1 MKARSVI
8 MLVMFA
14 VNLTA
19 AEPMEPP
26 MPPSPIAEFRRWLE
40 SPEERKVAL
49 AKRSPEKRQ
58 QLENKI
64 NEYIALQPI
73 ERERRLSATELQWY
87 VTQIIS
93 LPKSKR
99 DEGLRQVS
107 IIWQPMV
114 MERLST
120 WDKMPPDLQSEA
132 RQHRLA
138 MEYVSAPA
146 NKQDAVLKTLPPTER
161 VALMQRVAQWKILP
175 AVERERLDERLGAF
189 FKMRME
195 QQQQTLNNFSDDER
209 KSMEAAL
216 ASFRT
221 LTPEQ
226 REVCIRSFMKLADK
240 FAAMDQTQRIAFLK
254 NAERWQEMPQKDRDM
269 WRQIVAIVPPMPAAP
284 LPNPPLP
291 PQLPP
296 TPPNTGS
303 SAKSP

>member
-1 MKARSVI
+1 MKAHSVI
-8 MLVMFA
+8 LLVVFA
-14 VNLTA
+14 VNLAA

-26 MPPSPIAEFRRWLE
+26 MPPSPIAEFRRWLQ

-64 NEYIALQPI
+64 NEYIALPAV

-87 VTQIIS
+87 VTHIIH
-93 LPKSKR
+93 LPKNKR
-99 DEGLRQVS
+99 NEGLRQVP

-120 WDKMPPDLQSEA
+120 WDKMSPDLQNEA
-132 RQHRLA
+132 SQHQLV
-138 MEYVSAPA
+138 MQYVSTPA
-146 NKQDAVLKTLPPTER
+146 NKKDAVLKSLSATER
-161 VALMQRVAQWKILP
+161 MALMQRVARWKILP
-175 AVERERLDERLGAF
+175 AVERARLDERLGAF
-189 FKMRME
+189 FNMRE
-195 QQQQTLNNFSDDER
+195 DQQQQTLNNFSEEER

-221 LTPEQ
+221 LSPEQ
-226 REVCIRSFMKLADK
+226 REVCIRSFTKLADK
-240 FAAMDQTQRIAFLK
+240 FASMDQTQRIAFLK

-269 WRQIVAIVPPMPAAP
+269 WRQIVAIVPPMPPVP
-284 LPNPPLP
+284 LPNPPV
-291 PQLPP
+291 PQLPAP
-296 TPPNTGS
+296 PPNTGS